1 MSSFLKK
8 EALCVCKNKL
18 VIVLDCGSSIY
29 HVTIKMTCSRQQQI
43 KFAQQSNNEIKQF
56 IKINLNYC
64 LNNAAAERK
73 ITEIS

>member
-1 MSSFLKK
+1 MLKK
-8 EALCVCKNKL
+8 
-18 VIVLDCGSSIY
+18 
-29 HVTIKMTCSRQQQI
+29 QI

-73 ITEIS
+73 SLKYRKMQQSKFGLPVTATGSTHNNKIIKDARNEDHYIMFK

>member
-1 MSSFLKK
+1 MFKK
-8 EALCVCKNKL
+8 KL
-18 VIVLDCGSSIY
+18 
-29 HVTIKMTCSRQQQI
+29 I

-56 IKINLNYC
+56 MKINLNYC

>member
-1 MSSFLKK
+1 M
-8 EALCVCKNKL
+8 
-18 VIVLDCGSSIY
+18 IRVLDSADSTLVEWG
-29 HVTIKMTCSRQQQI
+29 RQQQQQQQRTHEFEDKTMLKNKQI
-43 KFAQQSNNEIKQF
+43 KFSQQSNNEIKQF

>member
-1 MSSFLKK
+1 MLKQK
-8 EALCVCKNKL
+8 
-18 VIVLDCGSSIY
+18 
-29 HVTIKMTCSRQQQI
+29 QI

>member
-1 MSSFLKK
+1 MLKK
-8 EALCVCKNKL
+8 N
-18 VIVLDCGSSIY
+18 
-29 HVTIKMTCSRQQQI
+29 I

-56 IKINLNYC
+56 IKIT